1 MDLAMQRSQTN
12 KNLSSLKLDGAPY
25 LGNGRN
31 IK

>member
-1 MDLAMQRSQTN
+1 MDLAGQRIQTN

-25 LGNGRN
+25 FANGRN